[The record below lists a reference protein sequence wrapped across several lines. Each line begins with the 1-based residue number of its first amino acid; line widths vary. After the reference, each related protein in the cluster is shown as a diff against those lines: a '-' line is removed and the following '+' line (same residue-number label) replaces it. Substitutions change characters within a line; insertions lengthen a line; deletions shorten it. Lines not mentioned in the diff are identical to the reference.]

1 MTMSSCLLLTC
12 LLAAI
17 VSTGYSL
24 SCIEC
29 TSMNGAICN
38 AATKACPP
46 EYDSCLLSYI
56 ITSIG
61 GMEVTKTYIRQCGP
75 SSLCSKTGSISLP
88 NGKMKTGT
96 TCCKTSDCMP
106 ANPTLPPDSNKKNG
120 MKCKTCFAPNS
131 PSCDTDL
138 YTSCLG
144 NETVCIT
151 QVVNRTGDIP
161 TTTTMRGCATTEMC
175 EPARQVWH
183 LEKMTVYLE
192 NTCTNNGVYVRPR
205 LLLLIIPLWLFSL
218 ILSH

>member
-106 ANPTLPPDSNKKNG
+106 ANPT
-120 MKCKTCFAPNS
+120 
-131 PSCDTDL
+131 
-138 YTSCLG
+138 
-144 NETVCIT
+144 
-151 QVVNRTGDIP
+151 RDIP